1 MNGWL
6 IFLGSIV
13 IIVTIIWFTSVR
25 IQIEYKRASEN
36 DRIDVEVSAYKR
48 LIKYRF
54 TVNLLQIESLSR
66 GVQVSKEAEAG
77 QAMETKRKK
86 KMWITPRTIQRYQR
100 KYAQLLHNVRDLH
113 HIFRQTL
120 KCVHGEVI
128 EWRTNVGLGE
138 ASATGAAIGAVW
150 FAKSLLIALLAHY
163 ISLHTRPRL
172 YVFPEFQR
180 EVLDMHLLCILRLRM
195 GHAIIAV
202 IRIAVH
208 YFRKGREQIWENTR
222 FKA

>member
-13 IIVTIIWFTSVR
+13 IIITGIWFTSVR
-25 IQIEYKRASEN
+25 IQIEYKRVSEN
-36 DRIDVEVSAYKR
+36 DRINVEVSVYKR
-48 LIKYRF
+48 LLKYQF
-54 TVNLLQIESLSR
+54 TVNLLQIGSLSR
-66 GVQVSKEAEAG
+66 GVQVSK
-77 QAMETKRKK
+77 QAKVRPAMGTKRKK
-86 KMWITPRTIQRYQR
+86 KMWITPRIIQRFQR
-100 KYAQLLHNVRDLH
+100 KYVQLLRNVQDLH
-113 HIFRQTL
+113 HVLRQTL
-120 KCVHGEVI
+120 KCVHGEMI

-150 FAKSLLIALLAHY
+150 CVKSLMIAVLAHY
-163 ISLHTRPRL
+163 ISLRTRPRL
-172 YVFPEFQR
+172 HVYPEFQR
-180 EVLDMHLLCILRLRM
+180 EMLDTYLLCILRLRI

-208 YFRKGREQIWENTR
+208 YFRKGREQVWENIR